1 MEMEIKALLVDDEEQ
16 CVKTLQDGIDWKVL
30 GVAETF
36 VAYNA
41 VQAREIM
48 KEESWMTVDSTM
60 TAVQE
65 VPVDAMEEAEV
76 HREEVA
82 VEMVCG

>member
-1 MEMEIKALLVDDEEQ
+1 
-16 CVKTLQDGIDWKVL
+16 
-30 GVAETF
+30 
-36 VAYNA
+36 
-41 VQAREIM
+41 
-48 KEESWMTVDSTM
+48 MTVDSTM

-76 HREEVA
+76 NREEVE